1 MSLQRI
7 PFVLLNINLEYCLLV
22 ILLLNQLFFEWEM
35 VIVMEIFSKVES
47 INLDLSTSIVFF
59 LVLLKYLEHVGFP
72 SVTDEK
78 WYRR

>member
-22 ILLLNQLFFEWEM
+22 IHLLNQLFFLM
-35 VIVMEIFSKVES
+35 GNGYCNGNFTKVES

-59 LVLLKYLEHVGFP
+59 E
-72 SVTDEK
+72 
-78 WYRR
+78 

>member
-35 VIVMEIFSKVES
+35 VIVMEILQK
-47 INLDLSTSIVFF
+47 LSQ
-59 LVLLKYLEHVGFP
+59 
-72 SVTDEK
+72 
-78 WYRR
+78 